1 MTAFAPLAELLR
13 PRTLDEVLGQRHL
26 LAAGGALRRPLHSML
41 LWGPPGVGKTTLAR
55 LLAAAGGGELLA
67 VPAVLSSQQELR
79 AALQRAQER
88 QAAGQRTVLFI
99 DEVHRLDRTRQ
110 AMLLSALS
118 PATLLIAA
126 TTENP
131 SFALAPALLAR
142 LRVHVLWPLDEHDLR
157 LLLERAMRRALAHL
171 CFDAEAIARLAA
183 WADGDGRR
191 CLNLLQQTGAA
202 ADAAGITSVD
212 AAFVTQ
218 ALNQQGRRFDKGG
231 DQFYDQISALHKSV
245 RGSNPDAALYWLAR
259 MLDSGTDPR
268 YLLRRLTAMAWDD
281 VGLADPRALRMVE
294 LAAESW
300 QRDGTADAHLALAQ
314 AALYL
319 SVTTRSN
326 ASAMAVMQMRQYV
339 REGGAPPD
347 GGQAYS
353 L

>member
-1 MTAFAPLAELLR
+1 LTAFAPLAELLR

-26 LAAGGALRRPLHSML
+26 LAAGGPLRRPLHSML
-41 LWGPPGVGKTTLAR
+41 LWGSPGVGKTTLAR
-55 LLAAAGGGELLA
+55 LLAVAGGGELLA
-67 VPAVLSSQQELR
+67 VPAVLSNQQELR

-110 AMLLSALS
+110 AMLLPALS

-142 LRVHVLWPLDEHDLR
+142 LCVHVLRPLDEHDLR
-157 LLLERAMRRALAHL
+157 LLLERAARRALTHL
-171 CFDAEAIARLAA
+171 RFDAEATAMLAA

-212 AAFVTQ
+212 AVFVTQ

-231 DQFYDQISALHKSV
+231 DQSTRCA
-245 RGSNPDAALYWLAR
+245 
-259 MLDSGTDPR
+259 SG
-268 YLLRRLTAMAWDD
+268 
-281 VGLADPRALRMVE
+281 VGAGGAVFVGHH
-294 LAAESW
+294 AQQC
-300 QRDGTADAHLALAQ
+300 QRDGGDAN
-314 AALYL
+314 AA
-319 SVTTRSN
+319 VCARRRAAT
-326 ASAMAVMQMRQYV
+326 
-339 REGGAPPD
+339 
-347 GGQAYS
+347 
-353 L
+353 